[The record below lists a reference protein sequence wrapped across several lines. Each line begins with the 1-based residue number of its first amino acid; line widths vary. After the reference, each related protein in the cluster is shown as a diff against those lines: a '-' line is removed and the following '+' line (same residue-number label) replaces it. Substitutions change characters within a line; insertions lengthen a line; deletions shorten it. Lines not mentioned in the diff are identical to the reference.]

1 MKKATFKN
9 IMKEYANKFDFDG
22 IIDLAVLILFSSFI
36 IYRVYGG
43 TFSYTATSLTFLI
56 VSVAMKV
63 FSKKYKPS
71 KIINYAPLILIF
83 TGAAIIITIFLSRP
97 QYTLKDAREIVI
109 KDAKSR
115 ITNTIEVN
123 QSYKQKKQV
132 HTNYFVKYDYVI
144 RIEYN
149 EKCYEY
155 VFDPISGQYS
165 VRTFDMSL
173 LWMVKKLN

>member
-1 MKKATFKN
+1 MKKITFKN
-9 IMKEYANKFDFDG
+9 TMEEYANKFDFHRVV
-22 IIDLAVLILFSSFI
+22 DLAALILFSSFI
-36 IYRVYGG
+36 MYRVYGG
-43 TFSYTATSLTFLI
+43 TFSYTATSLTFMI

-71 KIINYAPLILIF
+71 KIINYTGLILIF
-83 TGAAIIITIFLSRP
+83 TGVAIIITVFLFRP
-97 QYTLKDAREIVI
+97 QYTLKGAREIVI

-115 ITNTIEVN
+115 ITDTIEIN

-132 HTNYFVKYDYVI
+132 NTNYFVKYDYVI

-165 VRTFDMSL
+165 VRTFNL
-173 LWMVKKLN
+173 IPIQLVH

>member
-1 MKKATFKN
+1 MKKVTFKN
-9 IMKEYANKFDFDG
+9 TMEEYANKFDFHRVV
-22 IIDLAVLILFSSFI
+22 DLAVLILFSSFI
-36 IYRVYGG
+36 MYRVYGG
-43 TFSYTATSLTFLI
+43 TFSYTATSLTFVI

-71 KIINYAPLILIF
+71 KIINYTRLILIF
-83 TGAAIIITIFLSRP
+83 AGVAIIITIFLFRP
-97 QYTLKDAREIVI
+97 QYTLKGAREIVV

-115 ITNTIEVN
+115 ITDTIEIN

-132 HTNYFVKYDYVI
+132 NTNYYVKYDYVI

-155 VFDPISGQYS
+155 VIDPISGQYS
-165 VRTFDMSL
+165 VRTFDFIPIQL
-173 LWMVKKLN
+173 VH